1 MVRADCRR
9 SFWTAGCTLLTVL
22 FMMALLGTP
31 SSALGQTKTAPPKTE
46 DKGDTDT
53 DTDVDIDGDDDDT
66 RTMTKDGAKECPDD
80 DPDCE
85 EGGDA
90 CLDKERCNPW
100 LGGMT
105 NFWGKLG
112 IFLGVLVLSH
122 FLFAFG
128 LFGAGIRND
137 GEPLPLMASSV
148 GFTVIAG
155 VLASFF
161 CFVEYTWPPNWCTEA
176 VDLCTAPLGDQLGV
190 VTWWVWG
197 LVLVVGVVVFGILKM
212 AVKPSTASN

>member
-1 MVRADCRR
+1 MVRAQR
-9 SFWTAGCTLLTVL
+9 TL
-22 FMMALLGTP
+22 FGPGSALLA
-31 SSALGQTKTAPPKTE
+31 ALFLLAALCAPATGLAQTKKGAEPPKTE
-46 DKGDTDT
+46 EKKADP
-53 DTDVDIDGDDDDT
+53 DTDVDLDEGDDGTDGGGAGSLDDEG
-66 RTMTKDGAKECPDD
+66 D
-80 DPDCE
+80 E
-85 EGGDA
+85 EA

-122 FLFAFG
+122 LLFSFG
-128 LFGAGIRND
+128 LFGAGIRKD
-137 GEPLPLMASSV
+137 GEPLPLLASSV

-161 CFVEYTWPPNWCTEA
+161 CFVEYTWPPDWCTDA
-176 VDLCTAPLGDQLGV
+176 VDLCSAPLLDQLGA

-197 LVLVVGVVVFGILKM
+197 LVLAVGIVTFGILKM
-212 AVKPSTASN
+212 AVKPTSGSN